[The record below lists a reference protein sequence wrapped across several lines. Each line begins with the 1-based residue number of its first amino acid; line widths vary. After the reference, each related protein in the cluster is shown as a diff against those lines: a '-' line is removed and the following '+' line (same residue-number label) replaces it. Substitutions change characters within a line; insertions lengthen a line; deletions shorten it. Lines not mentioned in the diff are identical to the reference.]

1 MREIMTASIIKNPLT
16 DVIKNSIN
24 SSFDRL
30 NFAVPF
36 ISSFS
41 LTILNSQN
49 ISNISDKRIVT
60 RFDEVS
66 ISSFDLPTLKS
77 LLDLGFKIRFNNNIH
92 LKLYITDNDA
102 YVTSANLTK
111 GGFEDNIELTTKLNS
126 SNIENCNIIFNEI
139 WLASNELTQTLLNDN
154 WSKYELLRKREVY
167 SKKVIKKIR
176 VQELQINNL
185 DIQKIINTV
194 FGLTNDYIKNAP
206 SIAFEANK
214 IRERTKSKLLSY
226 GFAKEIFYNREGHK
240 KRREN
245 LFYEFV
251 YGNEERLAGTG
262 LRELQFQ
269 TVFEHKDFKKVIEYI
284 YPEMIEFKP
293 WNFNDKDEFLE
304 FCSGIFEFD
313 IPQYKEAMPIRLASY
328 FYPEYFLPIFKF
340 EHLHKI
346 CNAFGLST
354 DAESKG
360 ERLYVYNSFLAEK
373 MKPLPYDNYIKSH
386 ISYQIMYIVE
396 LHNRLSNGEKY
407 NDILK
412 DYKVWQKGL
421 IESGMNILKKLKMLK

>member
-251 YGNEERLAGTG
+251 YGNEERLAGT
-262 LRELQFQ
+262 
-269 TVFEHKDFKKVIEYI
+269 
-284 YPEMIEFKP
+284 
-293 WNFNDKDEFLE
+293 
-304 FCSGIFEFD
+304 
-313 IPQYKEAMPIRLASY
+313 
-328 FYPEYFLPIFKF
+328 
-340 EHLHKI
+340 
-346 CNAFGLST
+346 
-354 DAESKG
+354 
-360 ERLYVYNSFLAEK
+360 
-373 MKPLPYDNYIKSH
+373 
-386 ISYQIMYIVE
+386 
-396 LHNRLSNGEKY
+396 
-407 NDILK
+407 
-412 DYKVWQKGL
+412 
-421 IESGMNILKKLKMLK
+421 